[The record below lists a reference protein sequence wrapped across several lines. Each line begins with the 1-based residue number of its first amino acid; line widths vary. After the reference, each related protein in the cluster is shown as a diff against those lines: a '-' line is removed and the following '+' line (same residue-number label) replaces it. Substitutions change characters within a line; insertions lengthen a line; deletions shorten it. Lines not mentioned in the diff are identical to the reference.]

1 MLQHTFKAS
10 EIIPEILC
18 CLCEVLIGSLQRRC
32 PVGLAICSFPAG
44 PDIQVTKGTHPVD
57 ILANQGT
64 NLIRHHLFELR
75 CRVGGFKGSIP
86 PQNQV
91 GSSISTRE
99 LGKQPNWH
107 FNQRASALPYRV
119 TQTQPSSLWFSN
131 QEHPTSIRESDPLLI
146 AANVDPPGLASALQL
161 KPRDW
166 GSPPCSAEERKWKKV
181 WYFCPLF
188 LYQISHSL
196 KLVYGGLFFF

>member
-1 MLQHTFKAS
+1 MSVLSLFLPKCIGLKDYYAATHFQGFWDYSCNTFWF
-10 EIIPEILC
+10 IWQTLILLC
-18 CLCEVLIGSLQRRC
+18 CLCEVLIRSLQRRC

-44 PDIQVTKGTHPVD
+44 PDIQVTQGTHPVD

-107 FNQRASALPYRV
+107 FKQRSSALPYRV
-119 TQTQPSSLWFSN
+119 APTQP
-131 QEHPTSIRESDPLLI
+131 
-146 AANVDPPGLASALQL
+146 
-161 KPRDW
+161 
-166 GSPPCSAEERKWKKV
+166 
-181 WYFCPLF
+181 
-188 LYQISHSL
+188 
-196 KLVYGGLFFF
+196 